1 MKLLN
6 TLLLAAATAS
16 VAAMP
21 AGAQTGNANT
31 IRIEPTDTREQVTEK
46 AVHVVPTPNQL
57 AALERGYIAFIHFGP
72 NTFSRREWGTGFED
86 PADFKLENL

>member
-1 MKLLN
+1 MKLL
-6 TLLLAAATAS
+6 TTMMLAAG
-16 VAAMP
+16 AAIAIP
-21 AGAQTGNANT
+21 AGAQISNANT

-72 NTFSRREWGTGFED
+72 NSFTRREWGTGFED

>member
-1 MKLLN
+1 MKIKSLI
-6 TLLLAAATAS
+6 LAAS
-16 VAAMP
+16 AAIYISS
-21 AGAQTGNANT
+21 ANAQISNANT

-57 AALERGYIAFIHFGP
+57 AALERGYIAFACIGP